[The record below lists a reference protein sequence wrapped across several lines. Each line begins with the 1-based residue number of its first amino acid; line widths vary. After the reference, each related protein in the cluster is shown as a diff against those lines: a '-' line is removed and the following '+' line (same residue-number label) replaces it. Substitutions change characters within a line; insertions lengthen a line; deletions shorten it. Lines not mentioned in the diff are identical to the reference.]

1 MGNGKKALAQPVQF
15 IGNGLQKAR
24 ARLWRG
30 SGIGGKSLRRRLRRQ
45 CGLLPGGRIKTV
57 AGGLAVR
64 SLQAEERGF
73 AAGDAAPGDKL
84 PTRRHFCFAHRRSP
98 PHRPTSGSTGRV
110 ASACSTMFTTC

>member
-45 CGLLPGGRIKTV
+45 CGRW
-57 AGGLAVR
+57 R
-64 SLQAEERGF
+64 RG
-73 AAGDAAPGDKL
+73 A
-84 PTRRHFCFAHRRSP
+84 RR
-98 PHRPTSGSTGRV
+98 
-110 ASACSTMFTTC
+110 